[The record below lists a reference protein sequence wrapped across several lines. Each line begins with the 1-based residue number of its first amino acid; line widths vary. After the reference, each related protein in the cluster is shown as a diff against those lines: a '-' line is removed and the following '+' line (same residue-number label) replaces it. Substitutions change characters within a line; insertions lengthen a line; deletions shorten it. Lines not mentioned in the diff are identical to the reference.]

1 MKQLMTKILA
11 VPFVSYF
18 LMMPVII
25 ILEDILG
32 SAWIRDTLNYN
43 ALPVWIVLTFVLIVF
58 VIAQHAIRVRGQK

>member
-1 MKQLMTKILA
+1 MKQLMTKILT

-32 SAWIRDTLNYN
+32 RAWIRDTLNNN
-43 ALPVWIVLTFVLIVF
+43 AIPVWLVLTPVLIF
-58 VIAQHAIRVRGQK
+58 VIIVHHVIKVKGQK